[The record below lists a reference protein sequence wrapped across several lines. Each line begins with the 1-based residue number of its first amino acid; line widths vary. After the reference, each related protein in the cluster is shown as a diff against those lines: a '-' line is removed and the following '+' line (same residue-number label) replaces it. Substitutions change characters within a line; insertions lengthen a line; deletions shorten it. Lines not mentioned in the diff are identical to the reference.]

1 MTTLIIFFLVLGVL
15 VLVHELGHFI
25 TAKRNGVGAEEF
37 GFGFPPRLV
46 GTYKDKSGKRRW
58 VFGNKEIEE
67 EIKDRDETIY
77 SFNLLPLGGF
87 VKITG
92 ENGAE
97 GDNDKKDEKNFAN
110 KSIWIRFKI
119 LIAGVTMNILLAVAL
134 FSLAFW
140 MGLPEMMDDD
150 NTDSSIPVTITIVVP
165 GSPADEAGLQA
176 GDDILSTE
184 IEGETKMAIVSI
196 KQLQDIIQDK
206 AGQEITFGIQ
216 HPKDEVV
223 TNIKITPRQNPPKG
237 EGATGIGLAKTKV
250 VKHGVIESAKLGVE
264 TTYRM
269 VKMIFVFLG
278 KLIASPFT
286 KESVAGDVT
295 GPIGIAKMSGQ
306 AAALGL
312 AFLMQFT
319 AMLSVNLAIINILP
333 FPGLDGGRIFFLLI
347 EKIKGSPLN
356 QKIEGTINTIGFFML
371 LGLMAL
377 VVVKDIFRFW

>member
-1 MTTLIIFFLVLGVL
+1 MTTLFIFFLVLGIL

-25 TAKRNGVGAEEF
+25 TAKRNGVGVEEF

-46 GTYKDKSGKRRW
+46 GTYKDKTGKRRW

-67 EIKDRDETIY
+67 EIKDREETIY

-92 ENGAE
+92 ENGVEGGVAE
-97 GDNDKKDEKNFAN
+97 QDEKNFSN

-119 LIAGVTMNILLAVAL
+119 LVAGVIMNILLAVVL

-140 MGLPEMMDDD
+140 IGLPEILSDD
-150 NTDSSIPVTITIVVP
+150 NTDTSVPVTITIVAP
-165 GSPADEAGLQA
+165 DSPAEKAGLQA
-176 GDDILSTE
+176 GDNVLSTTT
-184 IEGETKMAIVSI
+184 EGEGKVNIVSI
-196 KQLQDIIQDK
+196 KQLQNIIK
-206 AGQEITFGIQ
+206 EKVGQEITFDIQ
-216 HPKDEVV
+216 HPKEDVV
-223 TNIKITPRQNPPKG
+223 ISIKIMPRQNPPKG

-250 VKHGVIESAKLGVE
+250 IRHGLVESTRLGVE

-269 VKMIFVFLG
+269 TKMIFEFLG

-286 KESVAGDVT
+286 KEFVAGDVT

-312 AFLMQFT
+312 AFLLQFT
-319 AMLSVNLAIINILP
+319 AMLSVNLAVINILP
-333 FPGLDGGRIFFLLI
+333 FPGLDGGRILFLLI

-356 QKIEGTINTIGFFML
+356 QKIEGAINTVGFMLL
-371 LGLMAL
+371 LGLMFL
-377 VVVKDIFRFW
+377 VIVKDIFRFW

>member
-1 MTTLIIFFLVLGVL
+1 MTIIIFFLVLGVL
-15 VLVHELGHFI
+15 VLAHELGHFI

-67 EIKDRDETIY
+67 KIKDRDETIY

-97 GDNDKKDEKNFAN
+97 GEDAKQDKKNFSN

-119 LIAGVTMNILLAVAL
+119 LVAGVTMNIILAVVL

-140 MGLPEMMDDD
+140 IGLPEILEDT
-150 NTDSSIPVTITIVVP
+150 NTDPTIPVTITLVVP
-165 GSPADEAGLQA
+165 KSPADKAGLQA
-176 GDDILSTE
+176 GDNIINVVTST
-184 IEGETKMAIVSI
+184 GKTKINST
-196 KQLQDIIQDK
+196 KQLQDLIKEI
-206 AGQEITFGIQ
+206 AGQEVSFGIRA
-216 HPKDEVV
+216 PKGKEVTQV
-223 TNIKITPRQNPPKG
+223 KITPRQNPPEG
-237 EGATGIGLAKTKV
+237 EGATGIGLGKTRV
-250 VKHGVIESAKLGVE
+250 VKRGPIESVKLGIE

-269 VKMIFVFLG
+269 TTMIFVFLG

-306 AAALGL
+306 AAKLGL

-347 EKIKGSPLN
+347 EKIKGSPIN
-356 QKIEGTINTIGFFML
+356 QKLEGTINTIGFFML

-377 VVVKDIFRFW
+377 VVIKDISRFW

>member
-1 MTTLIIFFLVLGVL
+1 MTTLFIFFLVLGVL

-46 GTYKDKSGKRRW
+46 GTYKDRKGKRRW

-67 EIKDRDETIY
+67 EIKDREETIY

-92 ENGAE
+92 ENGSE
-97 GDNDKKDEKNFAN
+97 GEDAQNDDKNFAN

-119 LIAGVTMNILLAVAL
+119 LAAGVTMNMFLAVLL

-140 MGLPEMMDDD
+140 MGLPEIMDDD
-150 NTDSSIPVTITIVVP
+150 NTDSSIPVTITIVAP
-165 GSPADEAGLQA
+165 GSPADKAGLQA
-176 GDDILSTE
+176 GDDVIDTR
-184 IEGETKMAIVSI
+184 IEGEAKVAIVSI
-196 KQLQDIIQDK
+196 RQLQDIIQDK

-216 HPKDEVV
+216 HPKGDAV
-223 TNIKITPRQNPPKG
+223 TSIKITPRQNPPEG
-237 EGATGIGLAKTKV
+237 EGATGIGLAKTRV
-250 VKHGVIESAKLGVE
+250 VSYGLLESTKLGVE
-264 TTYRM
+264 TTYKM
-269 VKMIFVFLG
+269 TKMIFEFLG

-312 AFLMQFT
+312 AFLLQFT
-319 AMLSVNLAIINILP
+319 AMLSVNLAVINILP

-356 QKIEGTINTIGFFML
+356 QKIEGNINTIGFFLL
-371 LGLMAL
+371 LGLML
-377 VVVKDIFRFW
+377 VVIIKDVFRFW